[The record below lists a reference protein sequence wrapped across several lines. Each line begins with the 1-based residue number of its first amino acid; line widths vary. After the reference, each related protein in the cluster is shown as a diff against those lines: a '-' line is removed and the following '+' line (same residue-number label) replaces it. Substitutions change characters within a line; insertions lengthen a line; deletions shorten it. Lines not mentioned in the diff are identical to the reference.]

1 MAFISM
7 SVVSGSSIV
16 ILTLEFSGGGTPEE
30 GAEFLLDLG
39 ELWLEV
45 FNRLASRLSL
55 VPAACEVEGVEESLR
70 GSTEGFASVETLD
83 ITAVVGSIALPFCP
97 PSSTAPSCFPSLG
110 VTFIR
115 AISFPGSSDLS
126 HKMLR

>member
-16 ILTLEFSGGGTPEE
+16 ILTLVFPGGGTPEE

-55 VPAACEVEGVEESLR
+55 VPAACEVECVEKSLR
-70 GSTEGFASVETLD
+70 GSKEGFASVEMLD
-83 ITAVVGSIALPFCP
+83 ESIALPFCP
-97 PSSTAPSCFPSLG
+97 PSPT
-110 VTFIR
+110 
-115 AISFPGSSDLS
+115 
-126 HKMLR
+126 

>member
-7 SVVSGSSIV
+7 SVVSGSSID

-39 ELWLEV
+39 EL

-55 VPAACEVEGVEESLR
+55 VPAACEVEVEARKGGVEESVR
-70 GSTEGFASVETLD
+70 CSTEGFASVEAPD
-83 ITAVVGSIALPFCP
+83 ITAVVGSIALLFCP
-97 PSSTAPSCFPSLG
+97 PSPT
-110 VTFIR
+110 
-115 AISFPGSSDLS
+115 
-126 HKMLR
+126 